1 MDYLNCAI
9 SDQIRLHSSNNFKI
23 EVVERSR
30 QNEGKLN
37 PSLYISEPDYGYVLH
52 IAVVCVRRIH
62 LC

>member
-1 MDYLNCAI
+1 
-9 SDQIRLHSSNNFKI
+9 
-23 EVVERSR
+23 VERSR
-30 QNEGKLN
+30 QGEGKLN